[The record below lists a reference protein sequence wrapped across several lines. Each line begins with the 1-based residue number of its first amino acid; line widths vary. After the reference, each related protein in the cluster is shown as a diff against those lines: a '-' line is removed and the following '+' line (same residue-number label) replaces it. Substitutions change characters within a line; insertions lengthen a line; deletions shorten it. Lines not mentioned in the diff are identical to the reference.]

1 MWEGFQRQRQKDLRI
16 VKVGRGNEL
25 KTPSGALIYVP
36 ERLVEQQCRQR
47 EWVGWS
53 ILGFRCEHDRSCGSW
68 MNTPMAISQQKAS
81 SDVHSRSTWD
91 RGCLS
96 QKHGW
101 ETGSAFP
108 GELLLPHGPRWI
120 TSVPPMQ
127 AGGKAKRG
135 QIRALLFKDR
145 TQKLHTFV
153 PIHWSDFVTW
163 SYLATREAGR

>member
-91 RGCLS
+91 RGACHRSMGGRLALPSLGNCFFRMVQDESPVCLPCKQVGKRRGDRS
-96 QKHGW
+96 
-101 ETGSAFP
+101 EPCSLRT
-108 GELLLPHGPRWI
+108 GPRSC
-120 TSVPPMQ
+120 TLLFLST
-127 AGGKAKRG
+127 G
-135 QIRALLFKDR
+135 QISSLG
-145 TQKLHTFV
+145 H
-153 PIHWSDFVTW
+153 I
-163 SYLATREAGR
+163 